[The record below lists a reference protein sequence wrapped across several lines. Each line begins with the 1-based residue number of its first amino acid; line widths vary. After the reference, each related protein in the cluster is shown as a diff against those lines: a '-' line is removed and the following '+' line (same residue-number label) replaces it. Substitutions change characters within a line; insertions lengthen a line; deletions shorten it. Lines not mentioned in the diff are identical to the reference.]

1 MFASRKRAC
10 LALVLMLTFASV
22 RVFSQSAPAAES
34 AASSDATALTTKD
47 GVELQLAYL
56 PSAVRKGT
64 PQAKQV
70 TPVVLLHDYKSTHA
84 ALMSLAAKLQAVG
97 AEPAAKIAF
106 AVVLVDLRAHG
117 ESNKLISPQGETL
130 ELDAAKLN
138 KDGFYAMASLDMEA
152 VRHFLVDKNDEGE
165 LNLNK
170 LCIVGSGMGASVGV
184 NWALQDWTAPP
195 LAVGKQGQDVKG
207 LVLISPQW
215 TFNGLSMQDA
225 MKFAALKK
233 GVSWLLVCGMQDS
246 KAKTDCTRIQKLL
259 ERFHPETAKSGA
271 KQSSGLLIDMQ
282 PSALQG
288 DMLLSKMG
296 DTIEPVIVKFLSES
310 VAAMQYP
317 WSNRRGKLP

>member
-1 MFASRKRAC
+1 MFASRKWAC
-10 LALVLMLTFASV
+10 LALAFVLTFTSA
-22 RVFSQSAPAAES
+22 RVFGQAAAVGES
-34 AASSDATALTTKD
+34 GAAGDATPLTTKD
-47 GVELQLAYL
+47 GVQLQLTYL

-70 TPVVLLHDYKSTHA
+70 TPVVLLHDYKSSHA

-97 AEPAAKIAF
+97 AEPSAKIAF

-117 ESNKLISPQGETL
+117 ASNKLISPQGEAL

-138 KDGFYAMASLDMEA
+138 KEGFYAMASLDMEA

-195 LAVGKQGQDVKG
+195 LALGKQGQDVKG
-207 LVLISPQW
+207 LVLVSPQW
-215 TFNGLSMQDA
+215 SFNGLSMQDA
-225 MKFAALKK
+225 MKFAPLKK
-233 GVSWLLVCGMQDS
+233 NVAWLLVCGEQDA
-246 KAKTDCTRIQKLL
+246 KAKTDCNRIQKQL
-259 ERFHPETAKSGA
+259 ERFHPDTAKSGT
-271 KQSSGLLIDMQ
+271 KQSSGLLVEMQ

-288 DMLLSKMG
+288 DMLLSKLG
-296 DTIEPVIVKFLSES
+296 DTIEPAIVKFLTKS
-310 VAAMQYP
+310 VAATQYP
-317 WSNRRGKLP
+317 WTNRRGKLP

>member
-1 MFASRKRAC
+1 MFACRNWAC
-10 LALVLMLTFASV
+10 LALVFTVAFSSA
-22 RVFSQSAPAAES
+22 RVFGQATTAAES
-34 AASSDATALTTKD
+34 GAAADATALTTKD
-47 GVELQLAYL
+47 GVQLQLTYL
-56 PSAVRKGT
+56 PSAIRKGT

-97 AEPAAKIAF
+97 AEPSAKIAF

-117 ESNKLISPQGETL
+117 ASNKLISPDGQTV

-138 KDGFYAMASLDMEA
+138 KEGFYAMAGLDMEA

-170 LCIVGSGMGASVGV
+170 LCIVGSGMGASVAV

-207 LVLISPQW
+207 LALISPQW
-215 TFNGLSMQDA
+215 SFNGLSMQDA
-225 MKFAALKK
+225 MKFAPLKQN
-233 GVSWLLVCGMQDS
+233 VAWLLVCGEQDP
-246 KAKTDCTRIQKLL
+246 KAKTDSNRIHKLL
-259 ERFHPETAKSGA
+259 ERFHPETAKGGG
-271 KQSSGLLIDMQ
+271 KQSGGLYVNMQ
-282 PSALQG
+282 PSALEG

-296 DTIEPVIVKFLSES
+296 DTIEPVIVKFLSEN
-310 VAAMQYP
+310 VAAQQFP
-317 WSNRRGKLP
+317 WTNRRGKLP

>member
-1 MFASRKRAC
+1 MCASRKCVC
-10 LALVLMLTFASV
+10 LALFLLLTLASAT
-22 RVFSQSAPAAES
+22 VFGQPAGEGG
-34 AASSDATALTTKD
+34 AADATALTTKD
-47 GVELQLAYL
+47 GVQLQLTYL

-64 PQAKQV
+64 SQAKQV

-97 AEPAAKIAF
+97 SEPSAKTAF

-117 ESNKLISPQGETL
+117 ESNKLISPQGETI
-130 ELDAAKLN
+130 ELDATKLT
-138 KDGFYAMASLDMEA
+138 KEGYYAMASLDMEA

-170 LCIVGSGMGASVGV
+170 LCIVGSGMGASVAV

-225 MKFAALKK
+225 MKFAPLKK
-233 GVSWLLVCGMQDS
+233 SVSWLLICGTQDS
-246 KAKTDCTRIQKLL
+246 KTKTDCTRIQKLL
-259 ERFHPETAKSGA
+259 ERFHPDAAKSGG
-271 KQSSGLLIDMQ
+271 KQTGGLLVDMQ

-288 DMLLSKMG
+288 DMLLSKLG
-296 DTIEPVIVKFLSES
+296 DAIEPEIVKFLTEN
-310 VAAMQYP
+310 VAANPYP